1 MPATRLGVCAGPS
14 AVEASDSLYS
24 SIPIHLS
31 THAQSEKEGGAY
43 LEASP
48 SLLSSRLGACL
59 RVDRNA
65 GDEGDATSTA
75 GAFLAGVRDDV
86 ADEGGLSKRR

>member
-1 MPATRLGVCAGPS
+1 MS
-14 AVEASDSLYS
+14 
-24 SIPIHLS
+24 
-31 THAQSEKEGGAY
+31 Y

-48 SLLSSRLGACL
+48 SVLSSRLGACL
-59 RVDRNA
+59 RVDRSA